1 MGLTDMAEYRIG
13 VIGGSGLYGMEE
25 LEVHEERRIE
35 TPFGEPSDPYIL
47 GELHGQLGVYALRV
61 TTRGRRLAARV
72 PADRRRWMT
81 TEEAS

>member
-1 MGLTDMAEYRIG
+1 MT
-13 VIGGSGLYGMEE
+13 
-25 LEVHEERRIE
+25 H
-35 TPFGEPSDPYIL
+35 L
-47 GELHGQLGVYALRV
+47 GYLIAGWSISLGALGVYALRV